1 MSIRAKSIRIVLA
14 DDHKVMRQVLSEA
27 IQREDNMEVV
37 GQAENGNEVVKLA
50 EELRPDIIIMDIA
63 MPELN
68 GIEAT
73 RQILKNHPQIKV
85 IALSMH
91 ANKRFMNEMLKAG
104 AKRYLLKDCEYGE
117 MINAIRSVITEGDI
131 TEPINSA

>member
-1 MSIRAKSIRIVLA
+1 
-14 DDHKVMRQVLSEA
+14 MRQVLSEA

-117 MINAIRSVITEGDI
+117 MINAIRSVMTEGDI
-131 TEPINSA
+131 TEAINSA